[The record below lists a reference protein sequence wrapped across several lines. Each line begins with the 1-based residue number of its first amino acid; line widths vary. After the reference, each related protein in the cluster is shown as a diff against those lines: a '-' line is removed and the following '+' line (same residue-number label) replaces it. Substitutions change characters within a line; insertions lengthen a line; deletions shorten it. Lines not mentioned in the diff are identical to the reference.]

1 MRTKLKW
8 GLSLITLYASVLAAP
23 NVSVDRTHLNMNDT
37 LTLQIVDES
46 AGTANPDLSPL
57 ATDFNVVSTMVS
69 AEMQNIQGKITQ
81 KKTWSIVLT
90 PKRSGTLS
98 IPSLNI
104 GSDKTDPIHIEIATI
119 NTSNTSITKKES
131 IVNQQAPIFIETSIA
146 PKSVYEGQAGLYT
159 LKIYYNTS
167 VREPALSIPSMDNAK
182 LIHVGKDTTQPKTI
196 NGQNYQVLEQH
207 YAVIGKQDGILELQ
221 GPTLQGFRL
230 NLSQKDAFSNPWQA
244 FNVKAPSVSLKI
256 NTVPGMTKSS
266 WWLPSTKVSL
276 TDSWANNPPHFQSG
290 VPITRTLILSAH
302 SITAEQLPTIAPTQ
316 SDGFQLYADKPILN
330 TDSNGFQLQATRT
343 EKIAYLPNADG
354 KFTIPEINVDWWNTD
369 SNSPK
374 KIIIPAYT
382 VTVAAG
388 SNVKADPQATST
400 PAVLSLGDP
409 MVQPSGSPRRLDWY
423 KRPFFILSL
432 LLASAWVVTVVL
444 WWRSSK
450 PKSSVKG
457 HHHVHAK
464 EELKTLRQLRTD
476 LRIACQQ
483 NNALDAKEA
492 LLAIAKIVWPYETVL
507 SVGDLAEKFNQSTTK
522 DLLQELESV
531 LYKEATVWHGAQ
543 LWTLLDEEFRIK
555 AKASRNPE
563 ELLPHLYL
571 EEKE

>member
-8 GLSLITLYASVLAAP
+8 GLSLTALYASVLAGP
-23 NVSVDRTHLNMNDT
+23 NVSVDRTQLNMDDT
-37 LTLQIVDES
+37 LTLQIVDDTVGS
-46 AGTANPDLSPL
+46 ANPDLSPL
-57 ATDFNVVSTMVS
+57 ATDFNVASTMVS

-81 KKTWSIVLT
+81 RKTWSIVLT

-98 IPSLNI
+98 IPSLSI
-104 GSDKTDPIHIEIATI
+104 GTDKTDPIQIEVATI
-119 NTSNTSITKKES
+119 HTSNTHSEKKES
-131 IVNQQAPIFIETSIA
+131 VVTQQTPIFIEASVA

-182 LIHVGKDTTQPKTI
+182 LIHVGKDTTQRKTVK
-196 NGQNYQVLEQH
+196 GQNYQVLEQH
-207 YAVIGKQDGILELQ
+207 YAVIAKQDGILELQ

-256 NTVPGMTKSS
+256 HTVPGMTKSS

-276 TDSWANNPPHFQSG
+276 TDSWTSNPPNFHSG
-290 VPITRTLILSAH
+290 VPITRILTLSAH
-302 SITAEQLPTIAPTQ
+302 NITAEQLPTIAPTQ
-316 SDGFQLYADKPILN
+316 SDGFQLYPDKPILN

-343 EKIAYLPNADG
+343 EKIAYLPNAEG
-354 KFTIPEINVDWWNTD
+354 KFTIPEITVDWWDTD

-374 KIIIPAYT
+374 KTTIPAYT

-388 SNVKADPQATST
+388 SDVKVDPKATSM
-400 PAVLSLGDP
+400 PAILSLGDP
-409 MVQPSGSPRRLDWY
+409 LVQPLGSPRRLNWY

-432 LLASAWVVTVVL
+432 LLAISWVVTVVL

-450 PKSSVKG
+450 PKPHAKG
-457 HHHVHAK
+457 HHHLHAK
-464 EELKTLRQLRTD
+464 EELKTLRQLRTN

-492 LLAIAKIVWPYETVL
+492 LLAMAKIVWPYEIVL
-507 SVGDLAEKFNQSTTK
+507 SVGDLAEKFEQPRTK

-543 LWTLLDEEFRIK
+543 LWTLLDEEFKTK
-555 AKASRNPE
+555 AKACQNPGE
-563 ELLPHLYL
+563 VLPHLYL
-571 EEKE
+571 EKK